1 LFNGPYTGL
10 FFVAIV
16 AANFLSYNGGTWNLA
31 ARYIS
36 SPSGESAKKAAILSG
51 FLYVFWPL
59 VLFFPM
65 WAAPLLLPGIENPS
79 ESYAIL
85 VRQYLPSGLV
95 GLVLAGMFANTM
107 SMTTSDANSV
117 SSVISRDILPTL
129 FKRFRKLSQRD
140 GLRLARIATF
150 TFTFL
155 TLVIAVENQRFG
167 GVLGLIISWFA
178 ALVG

>member
-1 LFNGPYTGL
+1 
-10 FFVAIV
+10 
-16 AANFLSYNGGTWNLA
+16 
-31 ARYIS
+31 
-36 SPSGESAKKAAILSG
+36 
-51 FLYVFWPL
+51 
-59 VLFFPM
+59 
-65 WAAPLLLPGIENPS
+65 
-79 ESYAIL
+79 
-85 VRQYLPSGLV
+85 
-95 GLVLAGMFANTM
+95 LAGMFANTM
-107 SMTTSDANSV
+107 SMTTSDANTV

-178 ALVG
+178 ALVGPVSVPTMPGLLPSYNHADSTAAIASIIGGVIAFVHTTSVFDVGLALEAAPPVFTAAGMFILC